1 MDELGSLSALIGAI
15 YDTTLDR
22 SLWPSVLKQIT
33 RFIGGWG
40 TALDY
45 QDAVTKTVNVFYQ
58 DGGIAPRFIQLYN
71 DKYRTLDPCAIG
83 FFFAKVGEPIATADI
98 LPYEELL
105 ESRAYNELVKPFG
118 LVDCLKT
125 VLDKSATAFASVSVF
140 RHRRDGIVDEASRR
154 RMRLIVPHLRRAV
167 LIGKAL
173 EFKAAE
179 AATFADTI
187 DELIAAT
194 LLVNGPHRSRQSTCP
209 PTTCGRG
216 SGFGARRQADRA
228 RVRRQQQSARHF
240 RVRQ

>member
-1 MDELGSLSALIGAI
+1 MDELGSLSALMGAI

-105 ESRAYNELVKPFG
+105 EFRAYNELVKPFG

-154 RMRLIVPHLRRAV
+154 RMRLIVPHRHGRSSPLNSVVRRAPEPPPSRIAITDLRRDP
-167 LIGKAL
+167 G
-173 EFKAAE
+173 
-179 AATFADTI
+179 
-187 DELIAAT
+187 
-194 LLVNGPHRSRQSTCP
+194 Q
-209 PTTCGRG
+209 
-216 SGFGARRQADRA
+216 
-228 RVRRQQQSARHF
+228 RVRPRNAL
-240 RVRQ
+240 